1 MKSKS
6 KVASKIKKSLDCK
19 YCKEPQQV
27 PENVSKITCWRCTM
41 KLVDGKM
48 YKTLDLYIKY

>member
-1 MKSKS
+1 MRSKS
-6 KVASKIKKSLDCK
+6 KVASKTKKSLDCK

-48 YKTLDLYIKY
+48 YKTD

>member
-1 MKSKS
+1 MRSKS
-6 KVASKIKKSLDCK
+6 KRASKIKKSLDCK
-19 YCKEPQQV
+19 YCKEPQEV

-48 YKTLDLYIKY
+48 YKTLD